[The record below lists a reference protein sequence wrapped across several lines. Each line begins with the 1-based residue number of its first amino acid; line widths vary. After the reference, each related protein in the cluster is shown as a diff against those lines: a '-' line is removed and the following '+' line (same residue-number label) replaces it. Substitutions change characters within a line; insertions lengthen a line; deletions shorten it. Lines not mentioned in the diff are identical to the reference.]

1 MNLSTLQKMLAG
13 GVAAAALVATSVAA
27 PLFPATPALAQESPA
42 LPTLNR
48 TITVVGEGKISLPPD
63 LARINVGVEVVNASA
78 VDATAATT
86 EQINV
91 LIAALTEAGIA
102 PEDIQTSSFSVYA
115 ERFNADGTPSQTV
128 NYRVSNTVSVL
139 VRDVSTLGAILD
151 TAVRA
156 GANNIYGVDFLL
168 DDPSEAR
175 SGARAMA
182 MENAKATAEE
192 LAGLAGLKIGRVIS
206 ISEVIGS
213 QGGYYSNQ
221 FTAMSIGKGGG
232 DVPVAPGRLELNL
245 ELQVV
250 YELVD

>member
-102 PEDIQTSSFSVYA
+102 PEDIQTSSFSVY
-115 ERFNADGTPSQTV
+115 GTPSQTV